1 MFRVK
6 QLVVVAVVLL
16 GTVAA
21 FAFPPSGEPSGL
33 AARNSE
39 EKPNVLRDVGLD
51 QKLGSQVPLDLM
63 FTNEY
68 GEKVPLRTYFNG
80 KPVVLNLVYY
90 TCPMLCGEVLNG
102 LTGALQIMKF
112 DIGREYNVVTVSI
125 DPRDTSALAAKKH
138 ATYVKRYARPGA
150 NEGWHFLTGQQEQI
164 AALADSVGFRYKY
177 DTEIKQYAHA
187 AGIMILTPDGKVSQY
202 FYGVE
207 FSPKDI
213 RLSLVEA
220 SQGKIGTVVDQ
231 LMLFCYHYD
240 PATGKYGAA
249 IMNILRLAALATI
262 FGLVL
267 LVGLLRRQEV
277 AHST

>member
-1 MFRVK
+1 MFRVR
-6 QLVVVAVVLL
+6 QFVVVAVALL
-16 GTVAA
+16 ATAA
-21 FAFPPSGEPSGL
+21 FAFPPSGEPSG
-33 AARNSE
+33 AATRNSE

-51 QKLGSQVPLDLM
+51 QKLGSQVPLDLT

-68 GEKVPLRTYFNG
+68 GEQVPLRKYFNG
-80 KPVVLNLVYY
+80 KPVVLTMVYY

-125 DPRDTSALAAKKH
+125 DPRDTPELAAAKH
-138 ATYVKRYARPGA
+138 ASYVKRYARPGA
-150 NEGWHFLTGQQEQI
+150 NEGWHFLTGKQEQI
-164 AALADSVGFRYKY
+164 AALADAVGFRYKY
-177 DTEIKQYAHA
+177 DAQIKQYAHA

-213 RLSLVEA
+213 RLALVEA
-220 SQGKIGTVVDQ
+220 SRGNVGSVVDQ

-240 PATGKYGAA
+240 PATGRYGAA
-249 IMNILRLAALATI
+249 IMNIMRLAAGATI
-262 FGLVL
+262 LGLVL
-267 LVGLLRRQEV
+267 LVGLLRRKELSQP
-277 AHST
+277 T